1 MKKISLIA
9 LLAIT
14 IGTLHAQV
22 KSVTLDSTKAIVGG
36 GNIHYSVVTTT
47 PTDTFYTK
55 VEVAIN
61 ASFTSPFQTPYWVR
75 NIGSGSFMDII
86 GKPLVDTLVLSYVR
100 VIATDDTTKVGTKSN
115 NLSLTPKHQVLKP
128 TIYSV
133 SVNTTTSSMTEQ
145 IGYTTGYADSS
156 NIKCEVA
163 LDSFYAY
170 QTNSKNWTVFGGTS
184 GFLNYTV
191 TGLKDNKQFFTR
203 WTITNSAGLTVI
215 KNSFI
220 TISNAAKIWMRKPA
234 DTVKVTSS
242 TCDIKGRAISY
253 GLTGTVWATISGA
266 TVSNIYNLTGV
277 SEEWYTLNITGL
289 TQSKTYNVWVHGKNS
304 KGEDSF
310 LVSIT
315 TPKYFNPTFKVTTIM
330 TSASSDGTGEA
341 WASYNVPK
349 GQTANFTVGL
359 FADWDSLCTNTLQ
372 DSTYVL
378 GEGTGQ
384 LYKRFTG
391 LTPGVYWIWFWGTC
405 SDGQYELLPA
415 PLKLSIWYTGI
426 TSVTTPTIS
435 VYPNPTTDFLHLSS
449 SCSYHVYNEKGQ
461 IVLQGKSSEID
472 VTQLPVGKYIFKT
485 ETFTKQF
492 LKN

>member
-14 IGTLHAQV
+14 IGSLHAQV

-253 GLTGTVWATISGA
+253 GLTGTMWATISGA

-289 TQSKTYNVWVHGKNS
+289 TQSKTYNVWVHGKNA

-310 LVSIT
+310 ALSIT
-315 TPKYFNPTFKVTTIM
+315 TMKYFNPTFSVSTIM
-330 TSASSDGTGEA
+330 TSASSDGTAEA

-349 GQTANFTVGL
+349 GQTATVTVGL
-359 FADWDSLCTNTLQ
+359 FEESDSACTQALK
-372 DSTYVL
+372 DSTYNL

-405 SDGQYELLPA
+405 SDGQYELTPA
-415 PLKLSIWYTGI
+415 PLRLSIWNVGI
-426 TSVTTPTIS
+426 ASLTTPAIS
-435 VYPNPTTDFLHLSS
+435 VYPNPTTDFIHTTSFGPYS
-449 SCSYHVYNEKGQ
+449 IHTVTGQ
-461 IVLQGKSSEID
+461 IVQIGNGSDINVSNLKPG
-472 VTQLPVGKYIFKT
+472 TYIIKT
-485 ETFTKQF
+485 ESGFARF